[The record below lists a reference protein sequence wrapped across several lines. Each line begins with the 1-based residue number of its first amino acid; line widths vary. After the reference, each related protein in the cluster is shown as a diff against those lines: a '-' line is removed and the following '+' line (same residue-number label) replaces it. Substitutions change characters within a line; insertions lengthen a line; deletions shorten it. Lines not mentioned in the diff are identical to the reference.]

1 MTVLRDWTRR
11 AALGW
16 WDAVRLATAV
26 GLVLCLSL
34 FVFRLYQLAS
44 VWPRPG
50 DDLWAELPRALL
62 MGLRFDAKAAAV
74 AAFVLWP
81 LLCVRGLVR
90 RTVVGLWVGAFGV
103 LAVTNYFYYQFYKT
117 PIDSVIFG
125 LVDDDTTSVLLTILL
140 DFPLLHIAVL
150 LAVTLLVMA
159 WPVRWLM
166 QHLTP
171 AAHSRTHPLTAVG
184 LSLLCLVMWVMA
196 GKGTLKGMA
205 LQLDNVTAT
214 SKPVLNHTIPNGVMS
229 LYFAWNAYKD
239 SSDVGD
245 DRTGLR
251 ALGFES
257 PHQAAQVLGATGLA
271 DDAAIARWLVR
282 EGAGHP
288 RGQHLVFVQM
298 ESWSAEPLMYQ
309 SPQLDVAGS
318 LAPVMAQAWHFRN
331 FDAAHVGTHPALETL
346 LLGTPITPITTG
358 QYRHIPFDWSI
369 AHVLKRAGYDTLFV
383 TSGHTGWRELNRV
396 LPTQG
401 FDEVVDAATLRAHYG
416 ADEGGLWGVWDE
428 YLFRYI
434 TERLQD
440 PARKRP
446 LFVYAMPTTHHPPYE
461 LPAHYRA
468 PDYQLRDWPGDRS
481 DESLI
486 PSLKT
491 YRYANEQLAAFVQ
504 AIQQGPVVTQALIAA
519 TGDHTMRTTGPV
531 TTPARRVLQHR
542 VPFMVWGAGPLACRE
557 SLDAPASHLD
567 IFPTLLPLLGV
578 EHGYLQTGRNLMQ
591 CDPPG
596 GGWSGHPPASSISTS
611 KATSVSP
618 HLPPAMALS
627 MLGGVRTAQAIWQV
641 GQPNSLGCVNAQGQV
656 SDTCQ
661 WSDTLDQQAR
671 ARLGLLDWQ
680 VRRHLNLATRNAP
693 PAGAVAT
700 AAR

>member
-1 MTVLRDWTRR
+1 VNLLRDWTRR
-11 AALGW
+11 VALGW

-26 GLVLCLSL
+26 GGVLCLSL
-34 FVFRLYQLAS
+34 FLFRGVQLAS
-44 VWPRPG
+44 AWPHPG

-90 RTVVGLWVGAFGV
+90 RLVVGVWVGTFGV
-103 LAVTNYFYYQFYKT
+103 LAVTNHFYYQFYKT

-140 DFPLLHIAVL
+140 DFPVLQIAL
-150 LAVTLLVMA
+150 MLAITLLVMA

-166 QHLTP
+166 QHLEP
-171 AAHSRTHPLTAVG
+171 PAHSRTPPLTAVG
-184 LSLLCLVMWVMA
+184 LSLLCLVIWVLA

-251 ALGFES
+251 AHGFES
-257 PHQAAQVLGATGLA
+257 PQQAAQVLGASGLT
-271 DDAAIARWLVR
+271 DDASIARWLVR
-282 EGAGHP
+282 DGTGQP

-309 SPQLDVAGS
+309 SPRMDVAGS
-318 LAPVMAQAWHFRN
+318 LAPVMEQAWHFRN

-358 QYRHIPFDWSI
+358 QYRHIPFEWSL

-434 TERLQD
+434 AERLHD
-440 PARKRP
+440 PQRKRP

-461 LPAHYRA
+461 LPATYRA
-468 PDYQLRDWPGDRS
+468 PDFQLRDWPGERS

-504 AIQQGPVVTQALIAA
+504 AVQHGPKAAQTLIAA
-519 TGDHTMRTTGPV
+519 TGDHTMRTTGQV
-531 TTPARRVLQHR
+531 TTPSRRVLQHR
-542 VPFMVWGAGPLACRE
+542 VPFMVWGAGPLACRAA
-557 SLDAPASHLD
+557 LDAPASHLD

-578 EHGYLQTGRNLMQ
+578 EHGYLHTGRNLTQ
-591 CDPPG
+591 CDT
-596 GGWSGHPPASSISTS
+596 SGPSTSRHAQTSPLASFAPTPAST
-611 KATSVSP
+611 P
-618 HLPPAMALS
+618 MALS

-641 GQPNSLGCVNAQGQV
+641 GQPNSLGCINAQGQV
-656 SDTCQ
+656 SDTCR
-661 WSDTLDQQAR
+661 WSDPLDQQAR
-671 ARLGLLDWQ
+671 ARLGLLDWH
-680 VRRHLNLATRNAP
+680 VRRHLNLAMRNAP
-693 PAGAVAT
+693 SAGAVAT
-700 AAR
+700 ATR

>member
-1 MTVLRDWTRR
+1 MSTLRDWTRR
-11 AALGW
+11 AALGG
-16 WDAVRLATAV
+16 WDAIRLATAV

-34 FVFRLYQLAS
+34 FVFRCYQLTR
-44 VWPRPG
+44 VWPQPG

-62 MGLRFDAKAAAV
+62 MGLRFDAKASAV

-81 LLCVRGLVR
+81 LLCVNGLVR
-90 RTVVGLWVGAFGV
+90 RTVVGLWVGTFGV
-103 LAVTNYFYYQFYKT
+103 LAVTNLFYYQFYKT

-125 LVDDDTTSVLLTILL
+125 LFDDDTTSVLLTILL
-140 DFPLLHIAVL
+140 DFPVLHITVL
-150 LAVTLLVMA
+150 LVITLLVMA

-166 QHLTP
+166 QHLRP
-171 AAHSRTHPLTAVG
+171 PAHSGTHPLTAIG
-184 LSLLCLVMWVMA
+184 LSLFCMAVWVIA

-251 ALGFES
+251 AYGFES
-257 PHQAAQVLGATGLA
+257 PQQAAQILGASGLV
-271 DDAAIARWLVR
+271 DEAAIARWMVR
-282 EGAGHP
+282 EGPGQP

-309 SPQLDVAGS
+309 SPQMDVAGT
-318 LAPVMAQAWHFRN
+318 LAPVMEQAWHFRN

-401 FDEVVDAATLRAHYG
+401 FDEVVDAASLRAHYG

-434 TERLQD
+434 TERLHD
-440 PARKRP
+440 PQRKRP

-461 LPAHYRA
+461 LPTNYRA
-468 PDYQLRDWPGDRS
+468 PNFQLSDWPGDRS

-491 YRYANEQLAAFVQ
+491 YRYANEQLASFVQ
-504 AIQQGPVVTQALIAA
+504 AVRQGPVGARALIAA
-519 TGDHTMRTTGPV
+519 TGDHTMRTTGQY
-531 TTPARRVLQHR
+531 TTPSRRVLQHR
-542 VPFMVWGAGPLACRE
+542 VPFMVWGAGSLPCRE

-567 IFPTLLPLLGV
+567 IFPTLMPLLGV
-578 EHGYLQTGRNLMQ
+578 EHGYAHTGRNLMQ
-591 CDPPG
+591 CTPSSTAV
-596 GGWSGHPPASSISTS
+596 SGPTQTAPTASPQ
-611 KATSVSP
+611 ASP
-618 HLPPAMALS
+618 IALS
-627 MLGGVRTAQAIWQV
+627 MLGGVRTAQSLWQA
-641 GQPNSLGCVNAQGQV
+641 GQPNSLECVNANGQV
-656 SDTCQ
+656 SATCH
-661 WSDTLDQQAR
+661 WSDALDQQAR

-680 VRRHLNLATRNAP
+680 VRRHLNLATRP
-693 PAGAVAT
+693 PAQAGAVAT
-700 AAR
+700 TAR

>member
-1 MTVLRDWTRR
+1 MIRDGIRCL
-11 AALGW
+11 ALGW

-26 GLVLCLSL
+26 GGVLCLSL
-34 FVFRLYQLAS
+34 FAFRVVQLAY
-44 VWPRPG
+44 VWPQPG

-90 RTVVGLWVGAFGV
+90 RCVLGLWVGTFGV
-103 LAVTNYFYYQFYKT
+103 LAVTNLFYYQFYKT

-125 LVDDDTTSVLLTILL
+125 LVDDDTTAVLHTILR
-140 DFPLLHIAVL
+140 DFPVLQIALL
-150 LAVTLLVMA
+150 LAITLLVMA

-166 QHLTP
+166 RHLQPP
-171 AAHSRTHPLTAVG
+171 AQSQMHPLTAIG
-184 LSLLCLVMWVMA
+184 LSLLCMTVWVIA

-251 ALGFES
+251 AHGFES
-257 PHQAAQVLGATGLA
+257 PQQAAQILGASGLT
-271 DDAAIARWLVR
+271 DEAAIARWLVR
-282 EGAGHP
+282 EGPGHP

-309 SPQLDVAGS
+309 SPRMDVAGS
-318 LAPVMAQAWHFRN
+318 LASVMEQAWHFRN

-358 QYRHIPFDWSI
+358 QYRHIPFHWSI

-383 TSGHTGWRELNRV
+383 TSGQTGWRELNRV

-401 FDEVVDAATLRAHYG
+401 FDEVVDAASLRAHYG
-416 ADEGGLWGVWDE
+416 VDEGGLWGVWDE
-428 YLFRYI
+428 YLFRYM
-434 TERLQD
+434 TERLND
-440 PARKRP
+440 PQRKRP

-461 LPAHYRA
+461 LPANYRA
-468 PDYQLRDWPGDRS
+468 PDYQLRDWPGERS

-491 YRYANEQLAAFVQ
+491 YRYANEQLAAFVRSV
-504 AIQQGPVVTQALIAA
+504 QQGPVGAQTLIAA
-519 TGDHTMRTTGPV
+519 TGDHTMRTTGQV
-531 TTPARRVLQHR
+531 STPSRRVLQHR
-542 VPFMVWGAGPLACRE
+542 VPFMVWGAGSLTCRE
-557 SLDAPASHLD
+557 ALDAPASHLD

-578 EHGYLQTGRNLMQ
+578 EHGYLHTGRNLTQ
-591 CDPPG
+591 CPRPSPAASERDQAVRIPTPSPG
-596 GGWSGHPPASSISTS
+596 AGST
-611 KATSVSP
+611 P
-618 HLPPAMALS
+618 IALS
-627 MLGGVRTAQAIWQV
+627 MLGGVRTAQALWQA
-641 GQPNSLGCVNAQGQV
+641 GQPNSLGCINAHGHV
-656 SDTCQ
+656 LETCR
-661 WSDTLDQQAR
+661 WPDTLDQQAR
-671 ARLGLLDWQ
+671 ARLGLLDWH
-680 VRRHLNLATRNAP
+680 VRRHLNLATRQEAP
-693 PAGAVAT
+693 AAAVAAT
-700 AAR
+700 AR

>member
-81 LLCVRGLVR
+81 LLCVRGLLR
-90 RTVVGLWVGAFGV
+90 RTVVGLWVGTFGV

-251 ALGFES
+251 AQGFES
-257 PHQAAQVLGATGLA
+257 PQQAAQVLGASGLA

-282 EGAGHP
+282 EGVGHP

-309 SPQLDVAGS
+309 SAQLDVAGS

-331 FDAAHVGTHPALETL
+331 FDASHVGTHPALETL

-401 FDEVVDAATLRAHYG
+401 FDEVVDAASLRAHYG

-434 TERLQD
+434 TERLHD

-504 AIQQGPVVTQALIAA
+504 AVQQGPVGTQTLIAA
-519 TGDHTMRTTGPV
+519 TGDHTMRTTGPI
-531 TTPARRVLQHR
+531 TTPSRRVLQHR

-591 CDPPG
+591 CAQPG
-596 GGWSGHPPASSISTS
+596 AASSGQLQARS
-611 KATSVSP
+611 KATSP
-618 HLPPAMALS
+618 APAMAPPVAPPMALS

-656 SDTCQ
+656 SDTCH
-661 WSDTLDQQAR
+661 WPDALDQQAR
-671 ARLGLLDWQ
+671 ARLGLLDWH

-693 PAGAVAT
+693 PASAVAT
-700 AAR
+700 TVR

>member
-11 AALGW
+11 AALGGW
-16 WDAVRLATAV
+16 EAIRLANVV

-44 VWPRPG
+44 FWPKPG

-81 LLCVRGLVR
+81 FLCVRGLVR
-90 RTVVGLWVGAFGV
+90 TTVVGLWVGAFGV
-103 LAVTNYFYYQFYKT
+103 LAVTNHFYYQFYKT

-125 LVDDDTTSVLLTILL
+125 LVDDDTTSVLMTILL
-140 DFPLLHIAVL
+140 DFPLLHIFVL
-150 LAVTLLVMA
+150 LAITLLVMVLPIR
-159 WPVRWLM
+159 WSMRRWLTRSHHRM
-166 QHLTP
+166 
-171 AAHSRTHPLTAVG
+171 HPLTAVG
-184 LSLLCLVMWVMA
+184 LSLLCLVLWVVA

-214 SKPVLNHTIPNGVMS
+214 SKPVLNHAIPNGVMS

-245 DRTGLR
+245 DQTGLR
-251 ALGFES
+251 AHGFES
-257 PHQAAQVLGATGLA
+257 PQQAAQALGASAGQ

-282 EGAGHP
+282 DGRGHP
-288 RGQHLVFVQM
+288 QGQHLVFVQM
-298 ESWSAEPLMYQ
+298 ESWSAEPLTYQ
-309 SPQLDVAGS
+309 SARLDVAGS
-318 LAPVMAQAWHFRN
+318 LAPVMEQAWHFRN
-331 FDAAHVGTHPALETL
+331 FDAAHIGTHPALETL

-401 FDEVVDAATLRAHYG
+401 FDEVIDAATLRAHFG
-416 ADEGGLWGVWDE
+416 VGDGGLWGVWDE

-434 TERLQD
+434 EERLHD
-440 PARKRP
+440 PKRRRP

-461 LPAHYRA
+461 LPHDYRA
-468 PDYQLRDWPGDRS
+468 PDFRLDDWPGDRS

-491 YRYANEQLAAFVQ
+491 YRYANDQLAAFVQ
-504 AIQQGPVVTQALIAA
+504 AVNRGPGGTHTLIAA
-519 TGDHTMRTTGPV
+519 TGDHTMRTTGQYN
-531 TTPARRVLQHR
+531 TPARRVWQHR
-542 VPFMVWGAGPLACRE
+542 VPFMVWGAGQAVCRE
-557 SLDAPASHLD
+557 ALQAPASHLD

-578 EHGYLQTGRNLMQ
+578 EHGYLQTGRNLMR
-591 CDPPG
+591 CPP
-596 GGWSGHPPASSISTS
+596 STSASSGQPQ
-611 KATSVSP
+611 VSP
-618 HLPPAMALS
+618 MALT

-641 GQPNSLGCVNAQGQV
+641 GQPNSLGCINAQGEV
-656 SDTCQ
+656 SETCR
-661 WSDTLDQQAR
+661 WSDALDLQAR
-671 ARLGLLDWQ
+671 ARLGLLDWH

-693 PAGAVAT
+693 PTPAPTVA
-700 AAR
+700 AAQR

>member
-1 MTVLRDWTRR
+1 MIRDGLRRF
-11 AALGW
+11 ALGW
-16 WDAVRLATAV
+16 WDGVRLATAV
-26 GLVLCLSL
+26 GGMLCLSL
-34 FVFRLYQLAS
+34 FAFRCVQLAY
-44 VWPRPG
+44 VWPQPG

-81 LLCVRGLVR
+81 LLCARGLVR
-90 RTVVGLWVGAFGV
+90 RTVVSLWVGTFGV
-103 LAVTNYFYYQFYKT
+103 LAVTNLFYYQFYKT

-125 LVDDDTTSVLLTILL
+125 LFDDDTTSVLLTILL
-140 DFPLLHIAVL
+140 DFPVLHMTVL
-150 LAVTLLVMA
+150 LVITLLVMA

-166 QHLTP
+166 QHLRP
-171 AAHSRTHPLTAVG
+171 PAHSGTHPLTAIG
-184 LSLLCLVMWVMA
+184 LSLFCMTVWVIA

-251 ALGFES
+251 AHGFES
-257 PHQAAQVLGATGLA
+257 PQQAAQILGASGLM
-271 DDAAIARWLVR
+271 DEAAIARWLVR
-282 EGAGHP
+282 EGPGQP

-309 SPQLDVAGS
+309 SSRMDVAGS
-318 LAPVMAQAWHFRN
+318 LAPLMEQAWHFRN

-358 QYRHIPFDWSI
+358 QYRHIPFEWSL

-401 FDEVVDAATLRAHYG
+401 FDEVVDAATLRAHHG

-428 YLFRYI
+428 FLFRYI
-434 TERLQD
+434 AERLHD
-440 PARKRP
+440 PQRKRP

-461 LPAHYRA
+461 LPANYRA
-468 PDYQLRDWPGDRS
+468 PDYQLQDWPGERS

-504 AIQQGPVVTQALIAA
+504 AVQHGPRGTQTLIAA

-531 TTPARRVLQHR
+531 TTPSRRVLQHR
-542 VPFMVWGAGPLACRE
+542 VPFMVWGAGPLACPAA
-557 SLDAPASHLD
+557 LDAPASHLD

-578 EHGYLQTGRNLMQ
+578 EHGYLHTGRNLTL
-591 CDPPG
+591 CDPP
-596 GGWSGHPPASSISTS
+596 SPAKSRHAQDSPSPSFAPAPAST
-611 KATSVSP
+611 P
-618 HLPPAMALS
+618 MALS

-641 GQPNSLGCVNAQGQV
+641 GQPNSLGCINAQGQV
-656 SDTCQ
+656 SDTCR
-661 WSDTLDQQAR
+661 WSDSLDQQAR
-671 ARLGLLDWQ
+671 ARLGLLDWH
-680 VRRHLNLATRNAP
+680 VRRHLNLATRHAP
-693 PAGAVAT
+693 VAGASAT
-700 AAR
+700 TTR

>member
-1 MTVLRDWTRR
+1 MTTWRDWTQR

-16 WDAVRLATAV
+16 WEAVRLATLV
-26 GLVLCLSL
+26 GLVLCLGL

-44 VWPRPG
+44 FWPRPG
-50 DDLWAELPRALL
+50 EDLWAELPRALL

-74 AAFVLWP
+74 SAFVLWP
-81 LLCVRGLVR
+81 LLCLPGLVR
-90 RTVVGLWVGAFGV
+90 KAVVGLWVGAFGV
-103 LAVTNYFYYQFYKT
+103 LAVTNYFYYQFYKI

-125 LVDDDTTSVLLTILL
+125 LVDDDTTSVLMTIWL

-150 LAVTLLVMA
+150 LALTWLVMA
-159 WPVRWLM
+159 LPIRWLTRRLAPTA
-166 QHLTP
+166 QR
-171 AAHSRTHPLTAVG
+171 RTHPLTAVG
-184 LSLLCLVMWVMA
+184 LSVLCMVVWVIA

-214 SKPVLNHTIPNGVMS
+214 SKPVLNHAIPNGVMS

-245 DRTGLR
+245 DHTGLR
-251 ALGFES
+251 AQGFDS
-257 PHQAAQVLGATGLA
+257 PQQAAQALGAPALS
-271 DDAAIARWLVR
+271 DEAAIARWLLR
-282 EGAGHP
+282 QGQGQP

-309 SPQLDVAGS
+309 SARLDVAGS
-318 LAPVMAQAWHFRN
+318 LGPVMEQAWHFRN
-331 FDAAHVGTHPALETL
+331 FDAAHIGTHPALETL

-369 AHVLKRAGYDTLFV
+369 AHVLKRAGYDTVFV

-401 FDEVVDAATLRAHYG
+401 FDEVVDAATLRAHFG

-434 TERLQD
+434 EERLHD
-440 PARKRP
+440 PQRKRP

-461 LPAHYRA
+461 LPRHYRA
-468 PDYQLRDWPGDRS
+468 PDYRLEDWPGDRS
-481 DESLI
+481 DESLV

-504 AIQQGPVVTQALIAA
+504 SVTQGPVRSRTLIAA
-519 TGDHTMRTTGPV
+519 TGDHTMRTTGQY

-542 VPFMVWGAGPLACRE
+542 VPFMVWGAGRVSCPEALE
-557 SLDAPASHLD
+557 APASHLD

-578 EHGYLQTGRNLMQ
+578 EHGYLQTGRNLML
-591 CDPPG
+591 C
-596 GGWSGHPPASSISTS
+596 
-611 KATSVSP
+611 ATSSRASP
-618 HLPPAMALS
+618 ALPHTPPMALS
-627 MLGGVRTAQAIWQV
+627 MLGGVRTTRAIWQV
-641 GQPNSLGCVNAQGQV
+641 GQPASLGCVNQHGPV
-656 SDTCQ
+656 SDTCR
-661 WSDTLDQQAR
+661 WSDELDRQAR
-671 ARLGLLDWQ
+671 ARLGLLDWN
-680 VRRHLNLATRNAP
+680 VRRHLNRAMRNAP
-693 PAGAVAT
+693 AAPALSPSASPTPGVA
-700 AAR
+700 AAER

>member
-1 MTVLRDWTRR
+1 MTTFRHWTQRV
-11 AALGW
+11 ALGW

-34 FVFRLYQLAS
+34 FLFRLYQLAS
-44 VWPRPG
+44 SWPTPG
-50 DDLWAELPRALL
+50 HDLWAELPRALL

-74 AAFVLWP
+74 GAFVLWP
-81 LLCVRGLVR
+81 FLCVHGLVR
-90 RTVVGLWVGAFGV
+90 RIVVVLWVGVFGL
-103 LAVTNYFYYQFYKT
+103 LAVTNHFYYQFYKT

-125 LVDDDTTSVLLTILL
+125 LVDDDTTSVLLTILF
-140 DFPLLHIAVL
+140 DFPVLRIAVV
-150 LAVTLLVMA
+150 LAVTWLIMA
-159 WPVRWLM
+159 WPVKWLM
-166 QHLTP
+166 HRLAPP
-171 AAHSRTHPLTAVG
+171 AHPATHPLTAIS
-184 LSLLCLVMWVMA
+184 LSLLCLMLWVIA

-214 SKPVLNHTIPNGVMS
+214 SKPVLNHAIPNGVMS

-251 ALGFES
+251 VHGFDT
-257 PHQAAQVLGATGLA
+257 PQQAAQVLGASNLS
-271 DDAAIARWLVR
+271 DDHAIARWLVR
-282 EGAGHP
+282 EGPGHP
-288 RGQHLVFVQM
+288 RGQHLVFIQM

-309 SPQLDVAGS
+309 SSRLDVAGA
-318 LAPVMAQAWHFRN
+318 LGPVMEQAWHFRN
-331 FDAAHVGTHPALETL
+331 FDAAHIGTHPALETL

-358 QYRHIPFDWSI
+358 QYRHVPFDWSI

-401 FDEVVDAATLRAHYG
+401 FDEVVDAATLRAHFG

-434 TERLQD
+434 TERLRD
-440 PARKRP
+440 PQRQRP

-461 LPAHYRA
+461 LPQHYRA
-468 PDYQLRDWPGDRS
+468 PDYRLEDWPGERS

-486 PSLKT
+486 ASLKT
-491 YRYANEQLAAFVQ
+491 YRYANDQLAEFVRAVQ
-504 AIQQGPVVTQALIAA
+504 HDAVGARTLIAA
-519 TGDHTMRTTGPV
+519 TGDHTMRTTGQY
-531 TTPARRVLQHR
+531 TTPSRRVLQHR
-542 VPFMVWGAGPLACRE
+542 VPFMVWGAGRMTCPEALE
-557 SLDAPASHLD
+557 APASHLD

-578 EHGYLQTGRNLMQ
+578 EHGYLLSGRNLMQ
-591 CDPPG
+591 CPTSQPAMSDPMGAQP
-596 GGWSGHPPASSISTS
+596 
-611 KATSVSP
+611 
-618 HLPPAMALS
+618 MALS
-627 MLGGVRTAQAIWQV
+627 MLGGVRTVQAIWQV
-641 GQPNSLGCVNAQGQV
+641 GQPNTLGCVNAQGQV
-656 SDTCQ
+656 ADTCR
-661 WSDTLDQQAR
+661 WPDAIDQQAR
-671 ARLGLLDWQ
+671 ARLGLLDWH

-693 PAGAVAT
+693 APGAPAVAA